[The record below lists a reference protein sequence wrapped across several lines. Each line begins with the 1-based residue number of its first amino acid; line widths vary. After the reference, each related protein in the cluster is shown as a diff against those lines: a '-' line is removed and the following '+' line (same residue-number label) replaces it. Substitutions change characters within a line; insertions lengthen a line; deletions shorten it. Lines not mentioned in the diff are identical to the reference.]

1 LAWKRREFIRQDGLQ
16 PKIAKLP
23 KVSERPPVHLPFCKD
38 KKEGVEKAI
47 TICRMPGNILEPTQQ
62 QQQ

>member
-1 LAWKRREFIRQDGLQ
+1 LAWKRREFFRQDGLQ

-38 KKEGVEKAI
+38 KKEAVEK
-47 TICRMPGNILEPTQQ
+47 E
-62 QQQ
+62 